1 MNIILFIIFI
11 LVYGGLG
18 LLPYYV
24 AYLIIEPH
32 SFFGIVGVFFLGS
45 IIVPLSTMLASSI
58 VAFISVILGIAKKE
72 DKTYKKQ
79 EIIDGFYEIKNVS
92 ETKNTSK
99 KYRNVFIGGAIIVVT
114 LILIGV
120 FIQNNKNYP
129 QEEKPLNTQEISA
142 ESSPSID
149 NQENNINYEEAPT
162 NLEVTN
168 PSIIDDNNLMSSA
181 VNAVVNRVNDA
192 GLVNL
197 IKDIRSCYLNANTNK
212 LYCVYIDNSA
222 KLLDI
227 AISNAYKIPRNEYL
241 YNDRVLQ
248 RAYKY
253 LYAPNNISD
262 FTVHIAKIEN
272 EIRPLLYSAIRSL
285 PSDQVNENSDKI
297 NKNDGVTED
306 IIEDRNF
313 NEINE
318 SNRINEDT
326 TEYSNNE
333 MNN

>member
-1 MNIILFIIFI
+1 MKFV
-11 LVYGGLG
+11 VYR
-18 LLPYYV
+18 
-24 AYLIIEPH
+24 
-32 SFFGIVGVFFLGS
+32 
-45 IIVPLSTMLASSI
+45 
-58 VAFISVILGIAKKE
+58 
-72 DKTYKKQ
+72 DKIYKKQ

-114 LILIGV
+114 SILIGV

-272 EIRPLLYSAIRSL
+272 EIRPQLYSAIRSL

-306 IIEDRNF
+306 LIEDRNF

-326 TEYSNNE
+326 TEYSNND

>member
-1 MNIILFIIFI
+1 
-11 LVYGGLG
+11 
-18 LLPYYV
+18 
-24 AYLIIEPH
+24 
-32 SFFGIVGVFFLGS
+32 
-45 IIVPLSTMLASSI
+45 
-58 VAFISVILGIAKKE
+58 
-72 DKTYKKQ
+72 
-79 EIIDGFYEIKNVS
+79 
-92 ETKNTSK
+92 
-99 KYRNVFIGGAIIVVT
+99 
-114 LILIGV
+114 
-120 FIQNNKNYP
+120 
-129 QEEKPLNTQEISA
+129 
-142 ESSPSID
+142 
-149 NQENNINYEEAPT
+149 
-162 NLEVTN
+162 
-168 PSIIDDNNLMSSA
+168 MSSA